1 MQLELDPPTNSGGIM
16 ERMTF
21 TYGLGEQHG
30 LFEEMRAVQAALD
43 DK

>member
-1 MQLELDPPTNSGGIM
+1 M

-30 LFEEMRAVQAALD
+30 LFAGMSAAQAMLEQKEA
-43 DK
+43 

>member
-1 MQLELDPPTNSGGIM
+1 M

-30 LFEEMRAVQAALD
+30 LFEGMRGTQPALD
-43 DK
+43 DQKE

>member
-1 MQLELDPPTNSGGIM
+1 M

-30 LFEEMRAVQAALD
+30 LFEGMKAAQAELNN
-43 DK
+43 KET

>member
-1 MQLELDPPTNSGGIM
+1 M

-30 LFEEMRAVQAALD
+30 LFVEMSAAQAALKD
-43 DK
+43 NEI